1 MVCPPFV
8 ILDIN
13 VCQPVDSKARVILRW
28 ARTWLQSRGT
38 THSVKYASR
47 IYKQATFLEKGRN
60 QKVFQLMP
68 TRISTA
74 SLEVENLLKE
84 KEEVQ
89 PSASLQQPT
98 RSRKFHIKLQ
108 FAKKKK
114 VHLPCI
120 LLKRM
125 PKGTRLQRHPSLLR
139 IKHGIWRS
147 SSVVLYIRHLYSICN
162 VRSTANS
169 EVTVRICTN

>member
-1 MVCPPFV
+1 
-8 ILDIN
+8 
-13 VCQPVDSKARVILRW
+13 
-28 ARTWLQSRGT
+28 
-38 THSVKYASR
+38 
-47 IYKQATFLEKGRN
+47 
-60 QKVFQLMP
+60 MP

-114 VHLPCI
+114 RCI
-120 LLKRM
+120 C
-125 PKGTRLQRHPSLLR
+125 HA
-139 IKHGIWRS
+139 
-147 SSVVLYIRHLYSICN
+147 YC
-162 VRSTANS
+162 
-169 EVTVRICTN
+169 